1 MMTYIFIGIA
11 IFAAIIL
18 VVLMIPSSNK
28 KEDQKQRYSFELEAG
43 NGKRITFGNPFNNF
57 LVYAGAEGGKT
68 KSIGKPLHKI
78 SFCRDDL

>member
-28 KEDQKQRYSFELEAG
+28 KEEQKQRYSFELEAG

-57 LVYAGAEGGKT
+57 
-68 KSIGKPLHKI
+68 
-78 SFCRDDL
+78 

>member
-43 NGKRITFGNPFNNF
+43 MVNGLHLVIRLITFWFT
-57 LVYAGAEGGKT
+57 LELKAA
-68 KSIGKPLHKI
+68 KPSRLANLCFE
-78 SFCRDDL
+78 ST

>member
-28 KEDQKQRYSFELEAG
+28 RRIRNKDIVLSLKPEMV
-43 NGKRITFGNPFNNF
+43 NGLHLVIRLITFGFT
-57 LVYAGAEGGKT
+57 LELKAA
-68 KSIGKPLHKI
+68 KPSRLANLCFE
-78 SFCRDDL
+78 ST

>member
-43 NGKRITFGNPFNNF
+43 NGKRITFGNRLITFWF
-57 LVYAGAEGGKT
+57 TLELKAA
-68 KSIGKPLHKI
+68 KPSRLANLCFE
-78 SFCRDDL
+78 ST

>member
-28 KEDQKQRYSFELEAG
+28 RRSRNKDIVLSLKPEMV
-43 NGKRITFGNPFNNF
+43 NGLHLVIRSITFWFT
-57 LVYAGAEGGKT
+57 LELKAA
-68 KSIGKPLHKI
+68 KPSRLANLCFE
-78 SFCRDDL
+78 ST